1 MLQSRRDFLKNVG
14 KVAVAASVASAI
26 PMSAMAEKPVHPFTY
41 VHLDPEKAA
50 DRAYAAFT
58 QLGGCCVSVADA
70 IIGELADQVGAPF
83 DGIPVQ
89 IWTNGGAGYGQN
101 SLCGCL
107 GGAAGAIGL
116 VCDKATS
123 SAMLKELCTWYKE
136 TNLPVYD
143 RGEKA
148 LAQVVPGS
156 VNCIDSLGKFFAASG
171 VSSMSDPGR
180 IVRCSC
186 LAADVAKKTVEL
198 LNAHY
203 GV

>member
-1 MLQSRRDFLKNVG
+1 MVG
-14 KVAVAASVASAI
+14 
-26 PMSAMAEKPVHPFTY
+26 
-41 VHLDPEKAA
+41 
-50 DRAYAAFT
+50 
-58 QLGGCCVSVADA
+58 QLECLTDA
-70 IIGELADQVGAPF
+70 IIGQQADVAGAPF

-89 IWTNGGAGYGQN
+89 MFTNGGAGYGQN

-136 TNLPVYD
+136 TNLPMYD

-198 LNAHY
+198 LNAHF

>member
-1 MLQSRRDFLKNVG
+1 MIQSRRDFLKNAG
-14 KVAVAASVASAI
+14 KIAVAASVATAL
-26 PMSAMAEKPVHPFTY
+26 PMNVVAEKPVHPFTY
-41 VHLDPEKAA
+41 VHLDPDATA
-50 DRAYAAFT
+50 DRAYDAFT
-58 QLGGCCVSVADA
+58 KVGGCCASVAEA
-70 IIGELADQVGAPF
+70 IIGQLAEVVGAPF
-83 DGIPVQ
+83 DGVPIEMF
-89 IWTNGGAGYGQN
+89 TNGGAGYGQS
-101 SLCGCL
+101 SLCGCI
-107 GGAAGAIGL
+107 GGAAACIGL

-123 SAMLKELCTWYKE
+123 SAILKELCAWYKE
-136 TNLPVYD
+136 NNLPMYD
-143 RGEKA
+143 KKEKA

>member
-1 MLQSRRDFLKNVG
+1 MIQSRREFLKSAG
-14 KVAVAASVASAI
+14 KLAVAASVATAL
-26 PMSAMAEKPVHPFTY
+26 PMSAVAEKPAHPFTY
-41 VHLDPEKAA
+41 VHLDPDATA
-50 DRAYAAFT
+50 DRAYNAFT
-58 QLGGCCVSVADA
+58 KVGGCCASVAEA
-70 IIGELADQVGAPF
+70 IIGQLAEVVGAPF
-83 DGIPVQ
+83 DGVPIEMF
-89 IWTNGGAGYGQN
+89 TNGGAGYGQN
-101 SLCGCL
+101 SLCGCI
-107 GGAAGAIGL
+107 GGAAACIGL

-123 SAMLKELCTWYKE
+123 SAILKELCTWYKE
-136 TNLPVYD
+136 TNLPMYD
-143 RGEKA
+143 KQEKA

-156 VNCIDSLGKFFAASG
+156 VNCADSLGKFFAASG

>member
-1 MLQSRRDFLKNVG
+1 MLQSRRDFLKNAG
-14 KVAVAASVASAI
+14 KLAVAASVATAI
-26 PMSAMAEKPVHPFTY
+26 PMSAMAEKPAHPFAWTR
-41 VHLDPEKAA
+41 LDPEATA

-70 IIGELADQVGAPF
+70 IIGQLADTVGAPF

-89 IWTNGGAGYGQN
+89 MFTNGGAGYGQS
-101 SLCGCL
+101 SLCGCI
-107 GGAAGAIGL
+107 GGAAACIGL

-123 SAMLKELCTWYKE
+123 SAILKELCTWYRE

-156 VNCIDSLGKFFAASG
+156 VNCADSLGKFFAATG
-171 VSSMSDPGR
+171 ITTLSDPGR
-180 IVRCSC
+180 VVRCSC